1 MAPKAAQPEERADLP
16 DKRRAHRRRARRR
29 MWMRLTALVALCAML
44 FLLWQNWEVLSPNRL
59 MENLHDLM
67 GSGIGSY
74 PVDISGSGVQQITR
88 SKDYTVVLSD
98 SYLTYLDSS
107 GAEANRYPCT
117 YPSALLSQAGKYVLL
132 AELGGQRVQL
142 NTRTATW
149 VQMQTQQDILAVSV
163 NEKGQFA
170 VLTQGPQG
178 YAVQV
183 KVYDKQG
190 KELYSRSR
198 NQMAAQV
205 ALSADGTQVALL
217 SVEAVNGQLNSSIDV
232 FSLKSAGQDTLCS
245 YQVKDS
251 LLYQLT
257 YLTDNQLG
265 AIGENGTVML
275 HTTDGKAVEHTADG
289 MRILGYACA
298 GDTLA
303 LALRPYGSTAG
314 GEVQMVSSSGET
326 LCTVPFEGE
335 FRDLSGQKGA
345 CALLTDSRVIKIDT
359 AGQTAGADVPA
370 DGQQAVLDGNQAVVL
385 GMNVLTTY
393 KLS

>member
-1 MAPKAAQPEERADLP
+1 MASKATQPGERADLP
-16 DKRRAHRRRARRR
+16 DKRRIHRRRARRR
-29 MWMRLTALVALCAML
+29 MAFRLTALVAVCALL
-44 FLLWQNWEVLSPNRL
+44 FLLWQNWEVLAPDRL
-59 MENLHDLM
+59 MDNLQDLV

-74 PVDISGSGVQQITR
+74 PVDISGSNVQQIAR

-117 YPSALLSQAGKYVLL
+117 YPSAMLSHAGKYVLL
-132 AELGGQRVQL
+132 AELGGHRVQL

-149 VQMQTQQDILAVSV
+149 VQMQTQQDILAISV

-217 SVEAVNGQLNSSIDV
+217 SVEAVDGELNSSIDV

-245 YQVKDS
+245 YQGKDT

-257 YLTDNQLG
+257 YLSHNWLA
-265 AIGENGTVML
+265 AIGEHGAVML
-275 HTTDGKAVEHTADG
+275 DTADGLSSVYATDG

-303 LALRPYGSTAG
+303 LALRPYGSTSG
-314 GEVQMVSSSGET
+314 GQIQVIDKSGEA

-335 FRDLSGQKGA
+335 FRDLSGQKEMY
-345 CALLTDSRVIKIDT
+345 ALLTDTRVSQIGST
-359 AGQTAGADVPA
+359 GLLAGADVPA

-385 GMNVLTTY
+385 GLNVLTSY